1 MTYHQGMNPNRL
13 IAAMGI
19 CLARIISPD
28 NLVPLP
34 TIDFSNMERLPLTND
49 TAVFDAMRPDPK
61 NGERE
66 WAGRMGT
73 RDAIRRDGLEI
84 DAASL
89 TCTSGSIAPAISTLS
104 SCASFR

>member
-1 MTYHQGMNPNRL
+1 M
-13 IAAMGI
+13 
-19 CLARIISPD
+19 
-28 NLVPLP
+28 
-34 TIDFSNMERLPLTND
+34 TND

-84 DAASL
+84 DTASVTFCPL
-89 TCTSGSIAPAISTLS
+89 EWINSAGYVDIELVRKFPLMLAP
-104 SCASFR
+104 